1 MVLYNVCTS
10 KIIAQ
15 DSSLN
20 GLTLIG
26 IASLSESM
34 SRCIL
39 LALWKTSPFL
49 FVFSDARVAEGA
61 LLQKGPCYRRGPA
74 TQVKTQK
81 LLICF
86 LKGREGKNILIL
98 VNFRPVRGL

>member
-20 GLTLIG
+20 GLTLSG

-61 LLQKGPCYRRGPA
+61 LLQKGPCYTSKNPKIAHLFFEGE
-74 TQVKTQK
+74 
-81 LLICF
+81 
-86 LKGREGKNILIL
+86 GRKKHSYSC
-98 VNFRPVRGL
+98 